1 MEQPTLRDDVIPA
14 KPQCRD
20 KSEVIQVMG
29 QPVFVCW
36 AALTCAATLSEIDH
50 SFMPS
55 CWQYTVTFRWVITT
69 RRRDLLKRV

>member
-1 MEQPTLRDDVIPA
+1 MEQPTPGDDVIPA

-29 QPVFVCW
+29 PRVFGC
-36 AALTCAATLSEIDH
+36 CAATSSLIEQ

-55 CWQYTVTFRWVITT
+55 CWQYTVTFRWVTTT